1 MNSSRNKSKSASLH
15 RAKPPQA
22 ILSNTNGQ
30 KLQQVTQIQQ
40 QVQTIFDPE
49 VVRKYAELVPDAP
62 ERILAVFEKNAEA
75 ERNLRQA
82 QLDANKEINQFQHSD
97 NRRRDWMAVIIIL
110 SAIGASALF
119 AFKGFEWLSGAT
131 LVGLAAWVVRG
142 YLMKEKNKPTSAQ
155 NP

>member
-1 MNSSRNKSKSASLH
+1 
-15 RAKPPQA
+15 
-22 ILSNTNGQ
+22 LSNTNGQ

-97 NRRRDWMAVIIIL
+97 NRRRDWMAFIIIL
-110 SAIGASALF
+110 SAIGASVLF
-119 AFKGFEWLSGAT
+119 AFVGLEWLSGAT
-131 LVGLAAWVVRG
+131 LLGLAAWVVKG
-142 YLMKEKNKPTSAQ
+142 YLMKEKNKPTSTQ

>member
-1 MNSSRNKSKSASLH
+1 
-15 RAKPPQA
+15 
-22 ILSNTNGQ
+22 LSNTNGQ

-97 NRRRDWMAVIIIL
+97 NRRRDWMVFIIIL

-119 AFKGFEWLSGAT
+119 AFVGLEWLSGAT
-131 LVGLAAWVVRG
+131 LLGLAAWVVKG
-142 YLMKEKNKPTSAQ
+142 YLMKEKNKPTSTQ
-155 NP
+155 NL

>member
-1 MNSSRNKSKSASLH
+1 L
-15 RAKPPQA
+15 
-22 ILSNTNGQ
+22 
-30 KLQQVTQIQQ
+30 
-40 QVQTIFDPE
+40 
-49 VVRKYAELVPDAP
+49 
-62 ERILAVFEKNAEA
+62 KNAEA

-97 NRRRDWMAVIIIL
+97 NRRRDWMAFIIIL

-131 LVGLAAWVVRG
+131 LVGLEAWVVRG

>member
-1 MNSSRNKSKSASLH
+1 V
-15 RAKPPQA
+15 
-22 ILSNTNGQ
+22 SNTNGQ

-97 NRRRDWMAVIIIL
+97 NRRRDWMAFIIIL

-119 AFKGFEWLSGAT
+119 AFVGLEWLSGAT
-131 LVGLAAWVVRG
+131 LLGLAAWVVKG
-142 YLMKEKNKPTSAQ
+142 YLMKEKNKPTSTQ
-155 NP
+155 NPSLTN

>member
-1 MNSSRNKSKSASLH
+1 M
-15 RAKPPQA
+15 
-22 ILSNTNGQ
+22 SNTNGQ

-97 NRRRDWMAVIIIL
+97 NRRRDWMAFIIIL

-119 AFKGFEWLSGAT
+119 AFVGLEWLSGAT
-131 LVGLAAWVVRG
+131 LLGLAAWVVKG
-142 YLMKEKNKPTSAQ
+142 YLMKEKNKPTSTQ

>member
-1 MNSSRNKSKSASLH
+1 
-15 RAKPPQA
+15 
-22 ILSNTNGQ
+22 LSNTNGQ

-97 NRRRDWMAVIIIL
+97 NRRRDWMAFIIIL

-119 AFKGFEWLSGAT
+119 AFVGFEWLSGAT
-131 LVGLAAWVVRG
+131 LLGLAAWVVKG